1 MNILL
6 VILLIRDFQ
15 IMSLAIAF
23 SISGILNMLLLIFVL
38 RKKVGY
44 LDDRKIISSFFKIG
58 FSSLVAGVVI
68 QLTRYYLGNFISL
81 DTLAEVLFQII
92 ISGSVGVAV
101 FLLSCY
107 YFGIEEF
114 YDFKKSIWMKIFGI
128 PSEQRID

>member
-1 MNILL
+1 
-6 VILLIRDFQ
+6 
-15 IMSLAIAF
+15 MSLAIAF